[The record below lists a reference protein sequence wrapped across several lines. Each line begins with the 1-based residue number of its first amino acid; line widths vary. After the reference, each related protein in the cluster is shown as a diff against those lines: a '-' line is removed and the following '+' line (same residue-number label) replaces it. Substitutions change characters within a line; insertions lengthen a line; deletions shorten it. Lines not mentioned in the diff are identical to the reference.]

1 METVEKIKQKVEA
14 LFREDR
20 EIHIDITMSR
30 PRLVVRGT
38 PARIKA
44 VYPNLFRVE
53 EKDIGMARCHLI
65 RYSDVLIGQ
74 VKIAELSE
82 D

>member
-1 METVEKIKQKVEA
+1 MKTVEEVKERIEA
-14 LFREDR
+14 LFREER

-30 PRLVVRGT
+30 PRLIVRGT

-53 EKDIGMARCHLI
+53 ENDIGAPRCHLV

-74 VKIAELSE
+74 VKIAEL
-82 D
+82 DKR